1 MRPKQLFKL
10 TINGEKRDVAAYG
23 TRTLLE
29 VLRED
34 VGLSARSMVVKW
46 VNAAPAQCCSMVEV
60 WVRRTLEE
68 AARRA
73 SRF

>member
-34 VGLSARSMVVKW
+34 VGLIGTKHG
-46 VNAAPAQCCSMVEV
+46 CEV
-60 WVRRTLEE
+60 GECGTCAVLLDG
-68 AARRA
+68 
-73 SRF
+73 